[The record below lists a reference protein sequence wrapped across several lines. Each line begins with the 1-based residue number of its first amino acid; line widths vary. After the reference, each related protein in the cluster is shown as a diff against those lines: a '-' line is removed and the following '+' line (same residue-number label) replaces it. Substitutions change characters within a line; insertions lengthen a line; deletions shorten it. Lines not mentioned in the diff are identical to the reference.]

1 MKLHR
6 DTVAAYRARF
16 GDGFAETE
24 YRQIELYTKR
34 KKLAFVEEPSERRPA
49 PCPPNPLGPLVA
61 FSLLDAE
68 LESRNLALEGKPLWQ
83 KYLALPRKTTT
94 DKLVAEVYRIL
105 RLYRTGLLHADGRF
119 EMHNGSLK
127 IDVIHDANALSL
139 WISPAGLKLL
149 EAFVSAYLEAPS
161 QPYSDAY
168 VEAMLTQ
175 YFLDVVNEIKKF
187 WDLDRVLY
195 QFRCKFDFNRHFR
208 FDCDNPNAEMDGDCL
223 VFEIGERY
231 RDKARYPIDF
241 FVVVDNVLHII
252 PVEAL
257 TDGRMRRAE
266 LDLWTARTPDGLSL
280 PAEFQARFGRERM
293 IVGLPMT

>member
-6 DTVAAYRARF
+6 DTVEAYRTRF
-16 GDGFAETE
+16 ADGNATPE

-34 KKLAFVEEPSERRPA
+34 KKLAFLDDASEPPSTPR
-49 PCPPNPLGPLVA
+49 PPNPLGAMVA

-83 KYLALPRKTTT
+83 KYQALPRKTTT
-94 DKLVAEVYRIL
+94 EKLVAEVYRIL
-105 RLYRTGLLHADGRF
+105 RIYRTGLLHADGRF

-127 IDVIHDANALSL
+127 IDVIHDACAMSL
-139 WISPAGLKLL
+139 WISPAGVKLL
-149 EAFVSAYLEAPS
+149 EAFVHYYLEAPL

-175 YFLDVVNEIKKF
+175 YFLDIVNEIKKF

-195 QFRCKFDFNRHFR
+195 QFRRKFDFNRHFR
-208 FDCDNPNAEMDGDCL
+208 FDCDNPNAEMDGHCL
-223 VFEIGERY
+223 VFEIGERH

-257 TDGRMRRAE
+257 SDGRMPKAE
-266 LDLWTARTPDGLSL
+266 LDLWTARTPDGRSL
-280 PAEFQARFGRERM
+280 PAEFQTRFGRERM

>member
-6 DTVAAYRARF
+6 DTVTAYRARF
-16 GDGFAETE
+16 SDGCAAPE

-34 KKLAFVEEPSERRPA
+34 KKLAFLEEPSEPPA
-49 PCPPNPLGPLVA
+49 AARPPNPLGALVA
-61 FSLLDAE
+61 FALLDAE

-105 RLYRTGLLHADGRF
+105 RLYRTGLLHTDGRF

-127 IDVIHDANALSL
+127 IDVVYEANALSL
-139 WISPAGLKLL
+139 WISPAGVRLL
-149 EAFVSAYLEAPS
+149 EAFVRYWLEAPS
-161 QPYSDAY
+161 QPYADAY

-175 YFLDVVNEIKKF
+175 YFLDIVNEIKKF

-195 QFRCKFDFNRHFR
+195 QFRRKFDFNRHFR
-208 FDCDNPNAEMDGDCL
+208 FDCDNPNVAMDGDHY
-223 VFEIGERY
+223 VFEIGERH
-231 RDKARYPIDF
+231 RDKARWPIDF
-241 FVVVDNVLHII
+241 FVVIDNVLHIV

-257 TDGRMRRAE
+257 TDGRIRRAE

-280 PAEFQARFGRERM
+280 PAEFQTRFGRERM